1 MFTLCY
7 SSTVVLISLGE
18 TLWTQ
23 SVQFEVFTMNNMF
36 VAIVLFLTI
45 RFYYAYWQEDSEHR
59 SFPSPPPT

>member
-1 MFTLCY
+1 MFVPR
-7 SSTVVLISLGE
+7 SPSTVVLISLGE

-59 SFPSPPPT
+59 SSLSPPPT

>member
-1 MFTLCY
+1 MFAL
-7 SSTVVLISLGE
+7 SFPSTVVLISLGE

-45 RFYYAYWQEDSEHR
+45 RFYYAYWQEDFQHR
-59 SFPSPPPT
+59 SSLSPPPT